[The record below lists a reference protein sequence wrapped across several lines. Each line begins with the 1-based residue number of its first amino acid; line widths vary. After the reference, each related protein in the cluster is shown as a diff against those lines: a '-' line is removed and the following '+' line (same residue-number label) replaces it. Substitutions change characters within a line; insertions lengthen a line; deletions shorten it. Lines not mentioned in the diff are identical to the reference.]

1 MNYRRVSLLCWH
13 CWCWCWCWCWCC
25 GGGATAAAGAA
36 GVGVGVGAGAGAGA
50 GAGWCC
56 CWWVVLLVVLLVV
69 PSRNKAVKRRDGGYK
84 GESQHK
90 KRIWFHE
97 TRPGPANEPHALPF
111 PIPWPMEHKKDRSSI
126 KKGKVRSPRKKCRQ
140 QDGRHGDGG
149 RDMEMDGKRPM
160 EHKKRTGAA

>member
-1 MNYRRVSLLCWH
+1 M
-13 CWCWCWCWCWCC
+13 
-25 GGGATAAAGAA
+25 
-36 GVGVGVGAGAGAGA
+36 
-50 GAGWCC
+50 
-56 CWWVVLLVVLLVV
+56 VLLVV
-69 PSRNKAVKRRDGGYK
+69 PSRNKAVKRRDGGRVSIKK
-84 GESQHK
+84 GSGSRK
-90 KRIWFHE
+90 GHE